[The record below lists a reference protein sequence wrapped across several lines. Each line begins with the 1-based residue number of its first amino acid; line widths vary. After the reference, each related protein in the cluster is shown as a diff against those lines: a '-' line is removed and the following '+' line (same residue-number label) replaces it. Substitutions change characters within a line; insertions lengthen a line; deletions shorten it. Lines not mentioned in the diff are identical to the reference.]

1 MIGVMPRMKARDIM
15 SIELPDARQLSDPVL
30 EALRL
35 RALHGCELGFHETQL
50 SELLGLRRETVCRW

>member
-1 MIGVMPRMKARDIM
+1 MPRMKARGIM

-35 RALHGCELGFHETQL
+35 RALHGCELGFNETQL
-50 SELLGLRRETVCRW
+50 AELLGLRRG